1 MKIDRSFVQYLGQSA
16 DSGAIVQAVANIG
29 KTLGLMVTAEG
40 VETEEQRE
48 FLASTG
54 CTELQGFLFSRPL
67 PEADIAAL
75 LDGVSGLR
83 RVA

>member
-1 MKIDRSFVQYLGQSA
+1 
-16 DSGAIVQAVANIG
+16 
-29 KTLGLMVTAEG
+29 MVTAEG

-67 PEADIAAL
+67 PQNEIATL
-75 LDGVSGLR
+75 LDHVSGLR
-83 RVA
+83 QVA